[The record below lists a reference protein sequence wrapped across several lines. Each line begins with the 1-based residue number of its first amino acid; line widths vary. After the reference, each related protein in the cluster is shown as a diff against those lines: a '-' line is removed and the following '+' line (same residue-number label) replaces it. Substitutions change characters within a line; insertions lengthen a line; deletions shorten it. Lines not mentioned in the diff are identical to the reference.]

1 MRLSNIRKEFRKL
14 IQEYLQVIY
23 NKLIARDIEHE
34 SSLLKTK
41 HDHVKIINKVR
52 RKMDLKKNNILKKFK
67 NINYD
72 RYFIDMFI
80 RSYGQYLCQKMN
92 KKGRK
97 INFIIDVLL
106 LVVIFV
112 LILILLVY
120 RYIIL
125 FERLKRK
132 QQYKYNTIFIY
143 YYEWRRNFLPQKYKK
158 SKVLFLKNP
167 IKSLNFK
174 DIILILKIIKLSGI
188 VYSAKDPKFILGLVK
203 WLSIYSDII
212 YRYSPKNI
220 VNFFEGS
227 FSSSLVTWYC
237 NYHNVE
243 HINLMHGERFFNS
256 NQAFA
261 SFNKFYVWGDYFE
274 RLFKSLHCRA
284 DKFIQEPNPLH
295 IAAYKLRDKVGKESL
310 RTVSFIYDGYMNL
323 KNYVKLIDKLST
335 CIDYNWEIRIRP
347 HYFLSQNQN
356 DLFIKNMMRIF
367 GDYKIVIE
375 DFKST
380 DILQTI
386 KKSELV
392 VSCAS
397 TALLES
403 WIAGRKIIILY
414 DEKMVNYPIE
424 KFCDSKNVLVLDE
437 NFNNIIFHRFLHNES
452 CEKREID
459 ILRKIIKINA
469 KNSETNILKI

>member
-1 MRLSNIRKEFRKL
+1 MRLSNIRKELRKL

-23 NKLIARDIEHE
+23 NELIARGIEHE

-41 HDHVKIINKVR
+41 HDHVKIINKA
-52 RKMDLKKNNILKKFK
+52 RKKMNLKKNNILKKFK
-67 NINYD
+67 NENYD

-97 INFIIDVLL
+97 INFIIDVVLL
-106 LVVIFV
+106 AVIFV
-112 LILILLVY
+112 LILILLVN
-120 RYIIL
+120 RYIIVL
-125 FERLKRK
+125 FERLKRE
-132 QQYKYNTIFIY
+132 QQLNTVFIY

-158 SKVLFLKNP
+158 DKVLFLKKST
-167 IKSLNFK
+167 KSLNFK
-174 DIILILKIIKLSGI
+174 DIILILKIIKFSGI
-188 VYSAKDPKFILGLVK
+188 VYLVNDPKFILGLIK

-212 YRYSPKNI
+212 YRYRPKNI

-237 NYHNVE
+237 NYHNVK
-243 HINLMHGERFFNS
+243 HVNLMHGERFFNS
-256 NQAFA
+256 SQAFS
-261 SFNKFYVWGDYFE
+261 SFNKFYVWGNYFE
-274 RLFKSLHCRA
+274 RLFKLLHCRA
-284 DKFIQEPNPLH
+284 DKFIQEPNSLH
-295 IAAYKLRDKVGKESL
+295 IAAYKLRDKASKKKQ

-323 KNYVKLIDKLST
+323 KNYVKLIHKLSD
-335 CIDYNWEIRIRP
+335 CIDYNWVIRIRP
-347 HYFLSQNQN
+347 HYFLSQKQN
-356 DLFIKNMMRIF
+356 DLFIKNMMKIF
-367 GDYKIVIE
+367 GDHKIVMD

-397 TALLES
+397 TALLDS

-414 DEKMVNYPIE
+414 DETMVNYPIE

-437 NFNNIIFHRFLHNES
+437 NFNNIIFHRFLHNEL

-459 ILRKIIKINA
+459 ILKKVIKIDA
-469 KNSETNILKI
+469 KNSERNFSKI